1 MRPGRTSAPR
11 VQFRARPGALWTGA
25 RGTRRA
31 RHESSILSVS
41 YTHLVT
47 ARYFEMLDAMEAL
60 EDAEL
65 SDGDA
70 AYYLLVSGRISA
82 KLALVE

>member
-1 MRPGRTSAPR
+1 
-11 VQFRARPGALWTGA
+11 
-25 RGTRRA
+25 
-31 RHESSILSVS
+31 
-41 YTHLVT
+41 
-47 ARYFEMLDAMEAL
+47 MEAL